1 MSTFAWKDDF
11 RTGIE
16 EMDKHHKK
24 FFDYLTQLEQAAGG
38 NKGKEII
45 ERGLKL
51 ADDYVRFHFAEE
63 EKLLEITGFPGLD
76 HQRKEHTFFARQ
88 VNDLRDRYAK
98 GDSYLPISAL
108 AFLRDWFSHH
118 IIEED
123 KKYGEYLSGVEEE
136 PFRRSG
142 RR

>member
-1 MSTFAWKDDF
+1 MKSFTWKNDF

-24 FFDYLTQLEQAAGG
+24 FFDYLTQLEEAAGG
-38 NKGKEII
+38 SKGKEVI

-51 ADDYVRFHFAEE
+51 ADDYIKYHFAEE
-63 EKLLEITGFPGLD
+63 EKLLEITGFPGLAY
-76 HQRKEHTFFARQ
+76 QIKEHKFFVSQ
-88 VNDLRDRYAK
+88 VNDLRDKYTK
-98 GDSYLPISAL
+98 GDAYLPISTL

-123 KKYGEYLSGVEEE
+123 KKYGEYLSGVAE
-136 PFRRSG
+136 
-142 RR
+142 

>member
-1 MSTFAWKDDF
+1 MCPFAWKNDF

-24 FFDYLTQLEQAAGG
+24 FFDYLTQLEETAGG
-38 NKGKEII
+38 SKGKEVI

-51 ADDYVRFHFAEE
+51 ADDYIKYHFAEE
-63 EKLLEITGFPGLD
+63 EKLLEITGFPGLA
-76 HQRKEHTFFARQ
+76 HQIKEHKFFISQ
-88 VNDLRDRYAK
+88 INDLRDEYIK
-98 GDSYLPISAL
+98 GDAYLPISTL

-123 KKYGEYLSGVEEE
+123 KKYGEYLSSIKE
-136 PFRRSG
+136 
-142 RR
+142 

>member
-1 MSTFAWKDDF
+1 MNAFAWKDDF

-24 FFDYLTQLEQAAGG
+24 FFDYLSQLEQAAGG
-38 NKGKEII
+38 NKGKEVI

-51 ADDYVRFHFAEE
+51 ADDYIRYHFAEE
-63 EKLLEITGFPGLD
+63 EKLLEITGFPGLA
-76 HQRKEHTFFARQ
+76 HQKKEHGFFVRQ

-98 GDSYLPISAL
+98 GDAYLPISTL
-108 AFLRDWFSHH
+108 SFLRDWFLHH

-123 KKYGEYLSGVEEE
+123 KKYGEYLASVAE
-136 PFRRSG
+136 
-142 RR
+142 